1 MLPQNHASIAKSFS
15 TSTNILPWR
24 AQIEQRQLASQIS
37 ALLLQRR
44 NWVPLLE
51 TLDLPSR
58 LNPSLFLRVLR
69 RIETNPQI
77 SLGFFNWVRTRL
89 GFEADLRSY
98 CHIVHVLVRAGDF
111 QPARPIWDSLAKAHS
126 ASKIADSM
134 IRASKDSDSC
144 QPSTLSFVVE
154 RYSHDGLCI
163 EGLEVFRK
171 MRMCGLTPSVDACN
185 TLLDSLQRKDEI
197 TLAWCFY
204 GAMIRARVPE
214 DRVTWSLIAQILS
227 KGGKFDRIVALL
239 DLGIYSSVMY
249 NVIIDHYS
257 KSGEFSA
264 AFGRLAE
271 MRDRRVDAGFVTYSS
286 ILDGACRHG
295 DVSVTG
301 KTIGEMI
308 EKGFLSPSPLLG
320 YDSVIQKL
328 SDLGKVH
335 AAEMFFEKA
344 RENKV
349 KLLNATYGCLLRA
362 MSKEGRVKEA
372 IRMYRMIN
380 ERSIIVNDSCY
391 NAFLDLLCG
400 EDPWDET
407 SQLVRELITRGLC
420 SRHLGLSNFLASQCR
435 KRRWKEA
442 EDLLNVILEKGLSLD
457 AFCCSSL
464 MRRYCSIG
472 QTSKAVALHN
482 KLEKLEASLD
492 ESAYNILLE
501 ALFRGRDIDE
511 AFRVFDHMRRRDLVS
526 TASFS
531 IMIRGLCRIKELR
544 KAMTY
549 HDEMLEM
556 GLKPDKASYKRL
568 ISGFR

>member
-1 MLPQNHASIAKSFS
+1 MLLQNHVFIAKSFS

-24 AQIEQRQLASQIS
+24 AHIKRHQLASQIS

-51 TLDLPSR
+51 TLDLSSHLDP
-58 LNPSLFLRVLR
+58 PLFHRVLR

-77 SLGFFNWVRTRL
+77 SLGFFNWVKARF
-89 GFEADLRSY
+89 GFEADLRSH
-98 CHIVHVLVRAGDF
+98 CHMVRVLVGSGDL
-111 QPARPIWDSLAKAHS
+111 QPARPILDSLAKAHS
-126 ASKIADSM
+126 ASRIADSM
-134 IRASKDSDSC
+134 IRASEGSDSC
-144 QPSTLSFVVE
+144 QSSTLSFVVE
-154 RYSHDGLCI
+154 RYSHKGLSI
-163 EGLEVFRK
+163 EGLEVFKK
-171 MRMCGLTPSVDACN
+171 MRICGLTPSVDACN
-185 TLLDSLQRKDEI
+185 GLLDALQRKDEI

-204 GAMIRARVPE
+204 GAMIRAHVSE

-227 KGGKFDRIVALL
+227 KGRKFDRIVALL
-239 DLGIYSSVMY
+239 GLGIYSSVLY
-249 NVIIDHYS
+249 NVVIDHYS
-257 KSGEFSA
+257 KNGKFGD

-271 MRDRRVDAGFVTYSS
+271 MHDRRVEAGFGTYSS
-286 ILDGACRHG
+286 ILDGACRHR
-295 DVSVTG
+295 DVN
-301 KTIGEMI
+301 
-308 EKGFLSPSPLLG
+308 
-320 YDSVIQKL
+320 KL
-328 SDLGKVH
+328 SDLGKVY

-372 IRMYRMIN
+372 IRMYRLIN
-380 ERSIIVNDSCY
+380 ERSIVVNDSCY
-391 NAFLDLLCG
+391 NAFLDLLCE
-400 EDPWDET
+400 EDPSDET
-407 SQLVRELITRGLC
+407 SQLVRELITRGL
-420 SRHLGLSNFLASQCR
+420 SSHHSGLSNFLASQCR
-435 KRRWKEA
+435 KRRWKDA

-457 AFCCSSL
+457 TFCCSSL
-464 MRRYCSIG
+464 VKRYCSIG
-472 QTSKAVALHN
+472 QTSKAMALHS
-482 KLEKLEASLD
+482 KIEKLESNLD

-511 AFRVFDHMRRRDLVS
+511 AVRIFDHMRRRELVS
-526 TASFS
+526 SASFS

-556 GLKPDKASYKRL
+556 GLKPDKASYKHL

>member
-1 MLPQNHASIAKSFS
+1 MLLQNHVFIAKSFS

-24 AQIEQRQLASQIS
+24 ARIKQHQLASQIS

-51 TLDLPSR
+51 TLDLSSHLDP
-58 LNPSLFLRVLR
+58 PLFLRVLR

-77 SLGFFNWVRTRL
+77 SLGFFNWVKARL
-89 GFEADLRSY
+89 GFEADLRSH
-98 CHIVHVLVRAGDF
+98 CHMVRVLVGSGDPP
-111 QPARPIWDSLAKAHS
+111 PARPILDSLAKAHS
-126 ASKIADSM
+126 ASRIADSM
-134 IRASKDSDSC
+134 MRAAEGSDSC
-144 QPSTLSFVVE
+144 QSSTLSFVVE
-154 RYSHDGLCI
+154 RYSHNGLSI
-163 EGLEVFRK
+163 GGLEVFKK
-171 MRMCGLTPSVDACN
+171 MRVCGLTPSVDACN
-185 TLLDSLQRKDEI
+185 ALLDALQRKDEI

-204 GAMIRARVPE
+204 GAMIRGHVLE
-214 DRVTWSLIAQILS
+214 DRATWSLIAQILS
-227 KGGKFDRIVALL
+227 KGGKFGRIVALL
-239 DLGIYSSVMY
+239 DLGIYGSVLY
-249 NVIIDHYS
+249 NVVIDHYS
-257 KSGEFSA
+257 KNGEFGA

-271 MRDRRVDAGFVTYSS
+271 MCDRRVEAGFGTYSS
-286 ILDGACRHG
+286 ILDGACRHR
-295 DVSVTG
+295 DVNVTE
-301 KTIGEMI
+301 KTIGEMV
-308 EKGFLSPSPLLG
+308 EKGFLSPSSLLD

-328 SDLGKVH
+328 SDLGKAY

-362 MSKEGRVKEA
+362 MSKESRVKEA
-372 IRMYRMIN
+372 IRMYRLIN
-380 ERSIIVNDSCY
+380 ERGIVVNDSCY
-391 NAFLDLLCG
+391 NAFLDLLCE
-400 EDPWDET
+400 EDPLDET
-407 SQLVRELITRGLC
+407 SQLVRELITRGLS
-420 SRHLGLSNFLASQCR
+420 SRHSGLSNFLASQCR

-442 EDLLNVILEKGLSLD
+442 EDLLNLILEKGLSLD
-457 AFCCSSL
+457 TFCCSSL
-464 MRRYCSIG
+464 VKRSCSIG

-482 KLEKLEASLD
+482 KIEKLESNLD
-492 ESAYNILLE
+492 ESAYNILIE

-511 AFRVFDHMRRRDLVS
+511 AVRIFDHMRRRDLVS
-526 TASFS
+526 SASFS